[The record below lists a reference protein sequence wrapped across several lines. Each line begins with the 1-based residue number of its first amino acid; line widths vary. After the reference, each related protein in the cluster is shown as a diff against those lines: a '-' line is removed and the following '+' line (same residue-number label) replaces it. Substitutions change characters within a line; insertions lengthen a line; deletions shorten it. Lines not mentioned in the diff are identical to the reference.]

1 MLPDAVKVLI
11 YAVRDGHLLVF
22 DEPDFPAVQLQ
33 VPGGT
38 VEDDEDLELAA
49 AREFE
54 EETGLTSGLLRK
66 LGVHDYRFEREG
78 RTYHHQRHYFCCNLP
93 ETVPDTWHHF
103 EMKPFGGGGPICF
116 RFFWIP
122 LAEAHKR
129 LGYDM
134 DALLN
139 RL

>member
-1 MLPDAVKVLI
+1 MQPDAVKVLI

-22 DEPDFPAVQLQ
+22 DEPDFPAIELQ

-38 VEDDEDLELAA
+38 VEVGEDLALAA

-54 EETGLTSGLLRK
+54 EETGLIATALRP
-66 LGVHDYRFEREG
+66 LGVSDYRFEKNG
-78 RTYHHQRHYFCCNLP
+78 RCHHHRRHYFRCEVP
-93 ETVPDTWHHF
+93 EAAPAEWHHV
-103 EMKPFGGGGPICF
+103 ETTPFGGGEPICF
-116 RFFWIP
+116 HFSWIP
-122 LAEAHKR
+122 IAEARKH

-134 DALLN
+134 EALLD